1 MNADELRE
9 QLRRNLLRLWTHLGE
24 QTDAALP
31 SVEPTGLRHALE
43 SLFRP
48 PHGAERGV
56 VVSDQTPKSKLVT
69 AVFPVGPPGLD
80 LYRELHGGDLPPDHL
95 ALAARLV
102 VGASAAIR
110 QTIETAL
117 HLAPTSVPIL
127 VTGETG
133 VGKELFARLVHQAS
147 AVAREPF
154 VTVNCAAMPDT
165 LLMAELFGYEP
176 GSFTGAAPRGRIGK
190 IEAADGGTLLLDEVG
205 DLSAAGQ
212 AALLRFLDSGEVQ
225 KVGRAQ
231 SARVTVRLICS
242 TNCDLEK
249 LVESGRFRKDL
260 YYRIAL
266 VPVNVPPLRERSQD
280 IPALVE
286 HFLEEFLRRH
296 RRRTPTALTPEAMD
310 SLQRYSW
317 PGNVRE
323 LSFTLERAFLL
334 CGGDL
339 IDPACFPAH
348 VTRLGSAPSS
358 RLHSWIAARLKEAR
372 PVLFPDRER
381 WAIFLGNFQ
390 QDPIATGDI
399 VREFGCSEASA
410 RIRLAA
416 LAALGVLSA
425 SGQKKGRKYWLLA
438 PTE

>member
-1 MNADELRE
+1 MNTDELKE

-24 QTDAALP
+24 QSEASLP
-31 SVEPTGLRHALE
+31 KAEPSRLHQALE
-43 SLFRP
+43 SLFQAQN
-48 PHGAERGV
+48 GGERGLT
-56 VVSDQTPKSKLVT
+56 VSDQTPRSKLVT
-69 AVFPVGPPGLD
+69 QVFPVGPPGLD
-80 LYRELHGGDLPPDHL
+80 LYRELREGDLPPDHL

-102 VGASAAIR
+102 IGSSWAIR
-110 QTIETAL
+110 QTVEVAL
-117 HLAPTSVPIL
+117 RLAPTSVPIL

-133 VGKELFARLVHQAS
+133 VGKELFARLVHQTS
-147 AVAREPF
+147 AVARAPF

-190 IEAADGGTLLLDEVG
+190 IEAADGGTLLLDEIG

-231 SARVTVRLICS
+231 SVRVTVRLICS

-266 VPVNVPPLRERSQD
+266 VPLHVPPLRERPSD
-280 IPALVE
+280 VPLLTA
-286 HFLEEFLRRH
+286 HFMEEFRRRH
-296 RRRTPTALTPEAMD
+296 QRSAPKALTSKAMEC
-310 SLQRYSW
+310 LARYSW

-323 LSFTLERAFLL
+323 LAFTLERAFLL
-334 CGGDL
+334 CGNDQIEL
-339 IDPACFPAH
+339 SCLPAH
-348 VTRLGSAPSS
+348 ITRAGCARTSA
-358 RLHSWIAARLKEAR
+358 LYEWISARLTEAR
-372 PVLFPDRER
+372 PVLFPERDR
-381 WAIFLGNFQ
+381 WTDFLGRHTGE
-390 QDPIATGDI
+390 PISTGDI
-399 VREFGCSEASA
+399 VREFGYSEASA
-410 RIRLAA
+410 RIRLSA

-425 SGQKKGRKYWLLA
+425 TGNKRGRKYWLLA
-438 PTE
+438 PSE